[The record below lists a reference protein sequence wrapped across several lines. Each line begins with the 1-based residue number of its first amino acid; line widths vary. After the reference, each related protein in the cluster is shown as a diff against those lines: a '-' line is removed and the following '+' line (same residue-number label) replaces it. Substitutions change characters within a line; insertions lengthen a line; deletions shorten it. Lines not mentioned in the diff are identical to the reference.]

1 MIEDTRITLNEI
13 AKRIENIENSLIK
26 LLDVFETLTSAKA
39 LTEEINEIKRDVL
52 KLAEERNIFNKK

>member
-39 LTEEINEIKRDVL
+39 LTEEITEIKRDVL

>member
-39 LTEEINEIKRDVL
+39 LTEEITEIKRHVL
-52 KLAEERNIFNKK
+52 KLAEQRNIFNKK